1 MVDRTIGIAIGV
13 PQPWGAELDK
23 ERAATGDP
31 AAALIPAHVTLLGP
45 TLLRSSAT
53 LDDDMDQVLL
63 AAAAA
68 QGPFDIQLRGTGTFR
83 PVTQVVF
90 VALASGI
97 AECERLAARIRTGP
111 MSRELAHPYHPHVTV
126 AHDVTGSAMDA
137 VFERLSDYQARF
149 TVAHFTRYEHTGE
162 GRWEPV
168 RDFPLTGPSAE
179 SGDYEPI
186 SRAEIRPKPAR
197 NSSAV
202 GGSGAP

>member
-1 MVDRTIGIAIGV
+1 MVERTIGIAIGV
-13 PQPWGAELDK
+13 PQPWGAELDAQ
-23 ERAATGDP
+23 RAATGDP

-45 TLLRSSAT
+45 TLLQSSST
-53 LDDDMDQVLL
+53 LDDDMDQVLT

-68 QGPFDIQLRGTGTFR
+68 QGPFEIHLRGTGTFR
-83 PVTQVVF
+83 PITQVVF

-111 MSRELAHPYHPHVTV
+111 LARDLAHPYHPHVTV
-126 AHDVTGSAMDA
+126 AHDVDAPAMDA
-137 VFERLSDYQARF
+137 VFERLSGYQARF
-149 TVAHFTRYEHTGE
+149 TVRHFTRYEHTGE

-168 RDFPLTGPSAE
+168 RDFPLTGSPAE
-179 SGDYEPI
+179 PDGYEPV
-186 SRAEIRPKPAR
+186 SREEIRPKPAR